1 MFKAKII
8 FNIRFTFFLFLI
20 LGFSL
25 GTPNYSTAG
34 EEQPVL
40 TYNWIPQ
47 FYGKLKGETKLLYTR
62 SFARSMLRFVDI
74 DDDGDDDLFVGK
86 ADGRIA
92 FFHNQGSTAT
102 PFFKLI
108 TEDLVVIHEG
118 VDKQSNAILIQTILD
133 VGNNAAPEF
142 VDIDND
148 GDFDLL
154 IGSKDGHIFHYE
166 NRGNKLSPRFFRKT
180 PIYMGLKFGGNSVP
194 RLADV
199 NGDRTY
205 DLLVGT
211 GSGKIHIFFNSGMT
225 QEAVFCQAFKVSD
238 PPDKR
243 CKFQPELVA
252 DIAPQADAVPE
263 LVDWD
268 QDKDLDLVVGKS
280 NGKINY
286 YLNTGNNFAPLW
298 SLKSRHFQFID
309 VGGSAAPTFHDLNQ
323 DGFSELFLGTSSS
336 KIIYYENHEILLDL
350 LRKISAIQL
359 VKIDMSASFE
369 KVLSQACSQLRGL
382 PECLV
387 PLAVAFGV
395 PEGTKINRMV
405 ELYPFI
411 LRPDLSIKSNSD
423 NTADFAEV
431 SSNSIKSEADT
442 SKQQNSVVNANIQ
455 DDNKENPE
463 NAVTQA
469 DQATAAGES
478 ETEKDVIKEKI
489 EKLTSQGI
497 ITRNQ
502 LWLSSRNFL
511 KIENLIGSD
520 RHSFLTSGDWNQD
533 GRIDIL
539 LGSRSGKIF
548 AFENRADK
556 GTDWYELKFPVL
568 ENNKRQYS
576 SPVLS
581 DIDAD
586 GDLDIISGNRNGKLE
601 WILNRGSEKRPEWV
615 VHDVNLS
622 QIDVGSFSTPLLNDM
637 DGDDDLD
644 LLVGNSKGL
653 IIYYENQGNKNTPH
667 FVLRNTRIAGFQMKA
682 SSAPTFWKWNGDKHP
697 DLVVGGQEGFLSL
710 ISHLPP
716 ESSPALGGWTME
728 AEHWQ
733 NIKAIGYSTP
743 HFVDF
748 EGDNKTDLLIG
759 DVQGNLLYWKNGGLK
774 KTIESKQES
783 TLVLT
788 ENTLEEEEQE
798 EENEQA
804 DSTIITVENTETE
817 QDSKAIGPIEP
828 SFEFV
833 SSRYGNLELG
843 RRAFPAFMDVDGDN
857 NLDLIVGNSAGELRY
872 YRRELGSGDALWT
885 LESKHFLGYQGRKN
899 SAPVFADLDG
909 DGDFD
914 LLVGNQEG
922 SIDYWENKGNSEIAD
937 FVYNPTQFIGVTGG
951 RNSVP
956 AVLDLNG
963 DGRNDLLTGNFIGQL
978 RKFDRIEQGNGFY
991 FRLERRKY
999 LNLDIGIGSV
1009 PKITDLNNDQQPDLI
1024 IGSDSG
1030 NIISFQPDPE
1040 KPGILSWK
1048 PSPEYFKQLNLPIG
1062 GNPEF
1067 VDLDTD
1073 GDLDLIVGSEEGT
1086 LYYFRNTGR

>member
-1 MFKAKII
+1 
-8 FNIRFTFFLFLI
+8 
-20 LGFSL
+20 
-25 GTPNYSTAG
+25 
-34 EEQPVL
+34 
-40 TYNWIPQ
+40 
-47 FYGKLKGETKLLYTR
+47 
-62 SFARSMLRFVDI
+62 
-74 DDDGDDDLFVGK
+74 
-86 ADGRIA
+86 
-92 FFHNQGSTAT
+92 
-102 PFFKLI
+102 
-108 TEDLVVIHEG
+108 
-118 VDKQSNAILIQTILD
+118 
-133 VGNNAAPEF
+133 
-142 VDIDND
+142 
-148 GDFDLL
+148 
-154 IGSKDGHIFHYE
+154 
-166 NRGNKLSPRFFRKT
+166 
-180 PIYMGLKFGGNSVP
+180 
-194 RLADV
+194 
-199 NGDRTY
+199 
-205 DLLVGT
+205 
-211 GSGKIHIFFNSGMT
+211 
-225 QEAVFCQAFKVSD
+225 
-238 PPDKR
+238 
-243 CKFQPELVA
+243 
-252 DIAPQADAVPE
+252 
-263 LVDWD
+263 
-268 QDKDLDLVVGKS
+268 
-280 NGKINY
+280 
-286 YLNTGNNFAPLW
+286 
-298 SLKSRHFQFID
+298 
-309 VGGSAAPTFHDLNQ
+309 
-323 DGFSELFLGTSSS
+323 
-336 KIIYYENHEILLDL
+336 
-350 LRKISAIQL
+350 
-359 VKIDMSASFE
+359 
-369 KVLSQACSQLRGL
+369 
-382 PECLV
+382 
-387 PLAVAFGV
+387 
-395 PEGTKINRMV
+395 
-405 ELYPFI
+405 
-411 LRPDLSIKSNSD
+411 
-423 NTADFAEV
+423 
-431 SSNSIKSEADT
+431 
-442 SKQQNSVVNANIQ
+442 
-455 DDNKENPE
+455 
-463 NAVTQA
+463 
-469 DQATAAGES
+469 
-478 ETEKDVIKEKI
+478 
-489 EKLTSQGI
+489 
-497 ITRNQ
+497 
-502 LWLSSRNFL
+502 
-511 KIENLIGSD
+511 
-520 RHSFLTSGDWNQD
+520 
-533 GRIDIL
+533 
-539 LGSRSGKIF
+539 
-548 AFENRADK
+548 
-556 GTDWYELKFPVL
+556 
-568 ENNKRQYS
+568 
-576 SPVLS
+576 
-581 DIDAD
+581 
-586 GDLDIISGNRNGKLE
+586 LE

-644 LLVGNSKGL
+644 LLIGNSKGL
-653 IIYYENQGNKNTPH
+653 IIYYENQGNKNTPY
-667 FVLRNTRIAGFQMKA
+667 FVLRNTRIAGFQTKA

-697 DLVVGGQEGFLSL
+697 DLVVGGREGFLSL

-716 ESSPALGGWTME
+716 ESSPALDGWTLE

-788 ENTLEEEEQE
+788 ENTLEDEEQE

-804 DSTIITVENTETE
+804 DNTIIPVENTKTE
-817 QDSKAIGPIEP
+817 QDSKAFGPIEP

-872 YRRELGSGDALWT
+872 YRRELGSGDAMWT

-937 FVYNPTQFIGVTGG
+937 FVYNPTQFIGVAGG

-963 DGRNDLLTGNFIGQL
+963 DGRNDLLTGNFNGQL

-1048 PSPEYFKQLNLPIG
+1048 PSLEYFKQLNLPIG

>member
-8 FNIRFTFFLFLI
+8 FNIQFTFFLFLI

-47 FYGKLKGETKLLYTR
+47 YYGKLKGDTKLLYTR

-74 DDDGDDDLFVGK
+74 DDDGDDDLFLGK
-86 ADGRIA
+86 EDGRIA

-309 VGGSAAPTFHDLNQ
+309 GGGSVAPTFHDLNQ

-359 VKIDMSASFE
+359 EKINMSASFE
-369 KVLSQACSQLRGL
+369 KVLSQACSQLREL

-395 PEGTKINRMV
+395 PEGTKIDRMV

-478 ETEKDVIKEKI
+478 ETEKDMIKEKI
-489 EKLTSQGI
+489 EILTSQGI

-798 EENEQA
+798 EDNEQA
-804 DSTIITVENTETE
+804 DSTIIPVEDTETE
-817 QDSKAIGPIEP
+817 QESKAIGPIEP

-872 YRRELGSGDALWT
+872 YRRELGSGDELWT

-899 SAPVFADLDG
+899 SAPVFADLDA

-978 RKFDRIEQGNGFY
+978 RKFVRIEQGNGFY

>member
-1 MFKAKII
+1 
-8 FNIRFTFFLFLI
+8 
-20 LGFSL
+20 L
-25 GTPNYSTAG
+25 GTPNYSTAE

-86 ADGRIA
+86 EDGRIA

-118 VDKQSNAILIQTILD
+118 VDKQSNSILIQTILD

-252 DIAPQADAVPE
+252 DIAPQANAVPE

-268 QDKDLDLVVGKS
+268 QDNDLDLVVGKS

-309 VGGSAAPTFHDLNQ
+309 GGGSVAPTFHDLNQ
-323 DGFSELFLGTSSS
+323 DGFPELFLGTSSS
-336 KIIYYENHEILLDL
+336 KIIYYENHEVLLDL
-350 LRKISAIQL
+350 LRKIPAIQL
-359 VKIDMSASFE
+359 KKIDISTSFE

-387 PLAVAFGV
+387 PLAVASGV
-395 PEGTKINRMV
+395 PEGTKIDRMV

-442 SKQQNSVVNANIQ
+442 SKQQNSVINANIQ

-556 GTDWYELKFPVL
+556 STDWYELKFPVL

-697 DLVVGGQEGFLSL
+697 DLVVGGREGFLSL

-716 ESSPALGGWTME
+716 ESSPALGGWTLE

-788 ENTLEEEEQE
+788 ENTLEDEEQE

-804 DSTIITVENTETE
+804 DSTIIPVENTETE

-956 AVLDLNG
+956 VVLDLNG

-1030 NIISFQPDPE
+1030 NIISFHPDPE

>member
-8 FNIRFTFFLFLI
+8 FNIQFTFSLFLI
-20 LGFSL
+20 LGLSL
-25 GTPNYSTAG
+25 GTQNYSTAG

-86 ADGRIA
+86 EDGRIA

-225 QEAVFCQAFKVSD
+225 QEAVFCRSFKVSN

-263 LVDWD
+263 LVEWD
-268 QDKDLDLVVGKS
+268 QDNDLDLVVGKS

-298 SLKSRHFQFID
+298 SLKSRHFQLID
-309 VGGSAAPTFHDLNQ
+309 CGASAAPTFHDLNQ

-336 KIIYYENHEILLDL
+336 KIIYYENHEILLDM

-387 PLAVAFGV
+387 PLAVAFDV
-395 PEGTKINRMV
+395 PEGTKIDRMV

-423 NTADFAEV
+423 NTANFAEV

-463 NAVTQA
+463 NAVTQT

-520 RHSFLTSGDWNQD
+520 RHSLLTSGDWNQD

-653 IIYYENQGNKNTPH
+653 IIYYENQGNKNTPQ
-667 FVLRNTRIAGFQMKA
+667 FVLRNTRIAGIQMKA

-697 DLVVGGQEGFLSL
+697 DLVVGGREGFLSL

-716 ESSPALGGWTME
+716 ESSPALGGWTLE

-759 DVQGNLLYWKNGGLK
+759 DVHGNLLYWKNGGLK

-788 ENTLEEEEQE
+788 ENTLEDEEQD

-804 DSTIITVENTETE
+804 DSTIIPVENTETE

-872 YRRELGSGDALWT
+872 YRRELGSGDELWT
-885 LESKHFLGYQGRKN
+885 LESKHFLGYQGRNN
-899 SAPVFADLDG
+899 SAPVFADLDA

-1030 NIISFQPDPE
+1030 NIISFHPDPE

-1048 PSPEYFKQLNLPIG
+1048 PSPEYSKQLNLPIG

>member
-8 FNIRFTFFLFLI
+8 FNIQVTFFLFLI

-166 NRGNKLSPRFFRKT
+166 NRGNKLSPQFFRKT

-225 QEAVFCQAFKVSD
+225 QEAVFCKAFKVSD

-286 YLNTGNNFAPLW
+286 YLNTGNNFAPIW

-387 PLAVAFGV
+387 TLAVAFGV

-478 ETEKDVIKEKI
+478 ETEKDAIKEKI

-548 AFENRADK
+548 AFENRADN

-788 ENTLEEEEQE
+788 ENTLEDEEQE

-872 YRRELGSGDALWT
+872 YRRELGSGDTLWT

-909 DGDFD
+909 DGDLD

-1030 NIISFQPDPE
+1030 NIISFHPDPE

-1048 PSPEYFKQLNLPIG
+1048 PTPEYFKQLNLPIG

-1067 VDLDTD
+1067 VDLDSD
-1073 GDLDLIVGSEEGT
+1073 GDLDLLVGSEEGT